1 MPNWTQNE
9 ITISSHSSEHIK
21 EIKDIFEKGCP
32 FNQLIEEPNWK
43 TIPLKGNEK
52 RNYFEDKPLGK
63 KGELPI
69 IEEIKLSDNEVMKS
83 LKFKS
88 TNVQDTRW
96 YDWRLQNWDTK
107 WDVPKDDIEITEL
120 DGIFH
125 KESTHAK
132 TDIKGNFIKG
142 HTIVISFSTAW
153 SAPYAIYKFIKNKWC
168 NFNNGVTHLDWWARD
183 EDDQTNGEGYYLK

>member
-9 ITISSHSSEHIK
+9 VTISSHSSEHIK
-21 EIKDIFEKGCP
+21 EIKEIFKKGSP
-32 FNQLIEEPNWK
+32 FGQLIKEPNWSEL
-43 TIPLKGNEK
+43 PLNGNETNGYK
-52 RNYFEDKPLGK
+52 KMPLGE

-69 IEEIKLSDNEVMKS
+69 IEELKLNNGEVMKLS
-83 LKFKS
+83 KFKS
-88 TNVQDTRW
+88 TNAQDTRW
-96 YDWRLQNWDTK
+96 YDWRLEKWDTK

-120 DGIFH
+120 NGIFD

-168 NFNNGVTHLDWWARD
+168 NFNNGVTHLDWWAID
-183 EDDQTNGEGYYLK
+183 EDDDTNGEGYYLK